1 MTKSIFT
8 NRGNDTW
15 IAEIACAIVFCIFT
29 FAYLFFYQADLLTME
44 QHVLSDGL
52 TKYNRTIGAV
62 IITAILLLLQQGVD
76 AATKRTIKM
85 PALTYFP
92 PAMLLAMLTDISPS
106 IDHGYSIGKWAWL
119 APLLLTAWGV
129 AAYASARHKD
139 SDSPKQKTIVQTI
152 WENILAMT
160 ALYIFIGA
168 TANTDRVFHE
178 RMKMEVMVAEGKY
191 KDALN
196 VKTSKADKD
205 STITM
210 LRAYALAREGKMGE
224 RLFEYRVYGGSEA
237 LLPNGTTVK
246 SLLLPRYEIF
256 RFVAKP
262 AVEKMGVTKYLKWM
276 KKHRYAKKPLRD
288 YLLCA
293 YLMDRKI
300 DLFVKEL
307 VDDKET
313 EFEKLPKHYREALI
327 LYNHIRS
334 NPMVSYHNDIMDT
347 DYTDMQNILR
357 SVTNKKEAMSMAGKS
372 YGNTYWYYYFSGK

>member
-1 MTKSIFT
+1 M
-8 NRGNDTW
+8 
-15 IAEIACAIVFCIFT
+15 
-29 FAYLFFYQADLLTME
+29 
-44 QHVLSDGL
+44 
-52 TKYNRTIGAV
+52 
-62 IITAILLLLQQGVD
+62 
-76 AATKRTIKM
+76 
-85 PALTYFP
+85 
-92 PAMLLAMLTDISPS
+92 
-106 IDHGYSIGKWAWL
+106 
-119 APLLLTAWGV
+119 
-129 AAYASARHKD
+129 
-139 SDSPKQKTIVQTI
+139 
-152 WENILAMT
+152 
-160 ALYIFIGA
+160 
-168 TANTDRVFHE
+168 
-178 RMKMEVMVAEGKY
+178 
-191 KDALN
+191 
-196 VKTSKADKD
+196 
-205 STITM
+205 
-210 LRAYALAREGKMGE
+210 
-224 RLFEYRVYGGSEA
+224 YGGSEA

-256 RFVAKP
+256 RFGAKP
-262 AVEKMGVTKYLKWM
+262 AVEKMGVTQYLKWM